1 MIYILENLRLT
12 KLTISL
18 IYLLYKYMSSLSCYI
33 FSCMCKWSGLEE
45 NHSGGGLFEH
55 DCLTTE
61 LSLAFV
67 QCSTC
72 IGQDIGA
79 THAPFG
85 TRVMS
90 CLCPIQCTKALVK
103 TQTLMNYP
111 ITLGLI
117 MHIPASTLGHKLFKG
132 KWYVRKT
139 QMQEY
144 VIENGSFHRSYI
156 RFFLFID

>member
-1 MIYILENLRLT
+1 
-12 KLTISL
+12 
-18 IYLLYKYMSSLSCYI
+18 MSSLSCYI

-55 DCLTTE
+55 DCLATK

-79 THAPFG
+79 THSPFE

-103 TQTLMNYP
+103 TQTLTNYP

-117 MHIPASTLGHKLFKG
+117 IHVSASTLGHKLFKFG
-132 KWYVRKT
+132 LIMHVSTSILDINYSRASGTKNSNARICYRKWLISPVMHT
-139 QMQEY
+139 
-144 VIENGSFHRSYI
+144 V
-156 RFFLFID
+156 LFILWSR